1 MTARMKCFAGALSI
15 LALNACAT
23 EQKAQP
29 GVNVAA
35 SEQEGKDRIERSKVV
50 TVTAVVENVD
60 QAKRQVTLRGPEGN
74 LNTIHVGPEV
84 KNLPQIHKGDE
95 VNVAYYESV
104 AIQIRQ
110 PGTAKLGDAVM
121 AEGVETAA
129 LGQKPGATGARA
141 LTVVTKVK
149 GIDKPKGTITLIG
162 SQGEVQ
168 TVKVQNPAN
177 LDKVKVGDLLEITY
191 TEAVAISVDKP

>member
-35 SEQEGKDRIERSKVV
+35 SEQEGKDRVERSKVV

-84 KNLPQIHKGDE
+84 KNPPQIHKGDE
-95 VNVAYYESV
+95 VNVA
-104 AIQIRQ
+104 
-110 PGTAKLGDAVM
+110 L
-121 AEGVETAA
+121 
-129 LGQKPGATGARA
+129 
-141 LTVVTKVK
+141 
-149 GIDKPKGTITLIG
+149 LI
-162 SQGEVQ
+162 SSPRE
-168 TVKVQNPAN
+168 
-177 LDKVKVGDLLEITY
+177 
-191 TEAVAISVDKP
+191 